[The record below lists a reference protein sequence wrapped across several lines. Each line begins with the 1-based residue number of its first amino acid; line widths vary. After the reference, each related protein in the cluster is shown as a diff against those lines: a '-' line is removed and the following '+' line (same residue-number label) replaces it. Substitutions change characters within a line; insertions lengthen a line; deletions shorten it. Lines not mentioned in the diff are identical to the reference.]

1 MGAPTSRTK
10 ATFFRKPSQPYPKC
24 IQHWTVGEGGM
35 TFDVGFCWRLLYFAN
50 TGPRFESRLSLQRSS
65 RAKLRSKR
73 DDGNGEDDE
82 DEKDDEDEATKTR
95 PMRVGQRERGG
106 RRKGRETIDENEH
119 DHVEI

>member
-1 MGAPTSRTK
+1 
-10 ATFFRKPSQPYPKC
+10 
-24 IQHWTVGEGGM
+24 M
-35 TFDVGFCWRLLYFAN
+35 TFEVGFCWRLLYFAN

>member
-1 MGAPTSRTK
+1 MHDFLACLVPKKKTKPMGSKT
-10 ATFFRKPSQPYPKC
+10 C
-24 IQHWTVGEGGM
+24 CNLI
-35 TFDVGFCWRLLYFAN
+35 
-50 TGPRFESRLSLQRSS
+50 GPRFESRLSLHRSS

-95 PMRVGQRERGG
+95 PMRSRTTRT
-106 RRKGRETIDENEH
+106 RRTKKRAGNNDEYEH